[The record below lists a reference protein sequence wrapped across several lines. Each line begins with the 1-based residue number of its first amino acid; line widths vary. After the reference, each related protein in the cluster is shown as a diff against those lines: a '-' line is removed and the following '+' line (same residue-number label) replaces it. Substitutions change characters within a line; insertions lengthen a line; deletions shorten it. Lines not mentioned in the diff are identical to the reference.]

1 MKPLKFYDLSIRS
14 KKWCNDN
21 GLHSDVAIP
30 ERHILTNHY
39 RCPPKIANELIRI
52 KKQSPINWP
61 EEQSCEVLDWP
72 EEVEDFHP
80 PEFGKYDH

>member
-52 KKQSPINWP
+52 KKQLEP
-61 EEQSCEVLDWP
+61 
-72 EEVEDFHP
+72 VEDFHP

>member
-14 KKWCNDN
+14 KKWCEDN

-52 KKQSPINWP
+52 KKQLKPTAI
-61 EEQSCEVLDWP
+61 DWP
-72 EEVEDFHP
+72 EEVEGCHP